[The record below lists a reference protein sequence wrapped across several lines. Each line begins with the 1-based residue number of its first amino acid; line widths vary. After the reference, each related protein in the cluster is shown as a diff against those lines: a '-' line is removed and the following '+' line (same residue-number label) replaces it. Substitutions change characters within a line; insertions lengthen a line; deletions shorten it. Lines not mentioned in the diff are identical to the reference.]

1 VSAASTLLLDL
12 AYLVAAGLYLPLLLF
27 QAVFRGQRRRGWRER
42 LGSVR
47 RRPGTRPCIW
57 VHGVSLGEINA
68 TRSLVAEIE
77 RRLPKYEVV
86 ISATTQTGHDAA
98 MANYGPRYVFRYPLD
113 FSWVV
118 RRVLDRI
125 RPDAIVLM
133 ELEVWPNLIAEA
145 TRRGVVVCV
154 ANGRVTAEKSM
165 RRFSWPVI
173 RHVARRMFAQLAWV
187 GAQDETYAD
196 RFRRLGVPAE
206 RVVVTG
212 SVKYDTALLADSVPG
227 ADALAQRMEIDPAA
241 PLWVAG
247 STGPLEESLVLDAW
261 RALRSDHPELQLAI
275 VPRKPERFEEV
286 AALIEAAGFECVR
299 RTGRPDLAGQ
309 DLREEER
316 RRRHASYRAGDKA
329 PAGTNAKPRVLLGDT
344 MGELRKFYSLANVV
358 FVGRTL
364 APLGGS
370 DVMEV
375 AGLGKPMIVGPHTEN
390 FAEPTERLL
399 AARAAVRIGDHTE
412 LANAVARLL
421 DDEQAAQAIGAAA
434 RDVVKQ
440 NVGATRRT
448 VDLLCEQFNLVADHP
463 PSSIATARVESIP
476 GE

>member
-1 VSAASTLLLDL
+1 MSAASTLLLDL
-12 AYLVAAGLYLPLLLF
+12 AYLVAAGLYLPLLLL
-27 QAVFRGQRRRGWRER
+27 QAIIRGKRRRGWRER
-42 LGSVR
+42 LGHIR

-98 MANYGPRYVFRYPLD
+98 VAGYAPRYVFRYPLD

-125 RPDAIVLM
+125 RPDAILLM
-133 ELEVWPNLIAEA
+133 ELEVWPNLISEA
-145 TRRGVVVCV
+145 TRRGIIVGV
-154 ANGRVTAEKSM
+154 ANGRVTEEKSM

-173 RHVARRMFAQLAWV
+173 RQVAQRMFAQLAWV

-206 RVVVTG
+206 RVLVTG

-227 ADALAQRMEIDPAA
+227 ADALAQRMEINPTA

-247 STGPLEESLVLDAW
+247 STGPQEESLVLDAW
-261 RALRSDHPELQLAI
+261 RTLRATRPELQLAI
-275 VPRKPERFEEV
+275 VPRKPERFDEV
-286 AALIEAAGFECVR
+286 AALIEAAGCECVR
-299 RTGRPDLAGQ
+299 RTQRPDLTGQ
-309 DLREEER
+309 DLREDER
-316 RRRHASYRAGDKA
+316 RRRHASYRGNELTPSEA
-329 PAGTNAKPRVLLGDT
+329 NARPRVLLGDT
-344 MGELRKFYSLANVV
+344 MGELRKFYSLASVV

-364 APLGGS
+364 VPLGGS

-375 AGLGKPMIVGPHTEN
+375 AGLGRPMIVGPRTEN

-399 AARAAVRIGDHTE
+399 AAGGAVRIGGPAE
-412 LANAVARLL
+412 LADAVARLL
-421 DDEQAAQAIGAAA
+421 DDAQAAAAIGAAA
-434 RDVVKQ
+434 RDVVRR

-463 PSSIATARVESIP
+463 PSSIATAKVESNP
-476 GE
+476 GG